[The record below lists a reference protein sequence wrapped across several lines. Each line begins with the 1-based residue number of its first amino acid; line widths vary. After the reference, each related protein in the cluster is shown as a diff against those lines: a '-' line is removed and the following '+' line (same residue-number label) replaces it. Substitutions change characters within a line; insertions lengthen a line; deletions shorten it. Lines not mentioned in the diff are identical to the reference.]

1 MRADS
6 FASLTT
12 WLLANGA
19 QMDGVRVSWLG
30 NARGAGL
37 VAATDFAAGAVACS
51 IPRSLLLCRRSGMDD
66 PELGPLLRELEDDLQ
81 SESNGYDESTGCIAL
96 QLLHAA
102 TAVQRG
108 DEQVR
113 LAPYLASLPTTVE
126 SSLLWPR
133 AQRDALL
140 AGTSHL
146 ADVRELR
153 AAALTEYRRVRRRI
167 AQFEPAWLS
176 DLGLDARSGPCP
188 LSGEASSGSERWL
201 LATGLV
207 RSRAYLVSGG
217 DEAGEE
223 EADDDADADDDED
236 EDEDDD
242 DDEDEDDDELVLSP
256 LIDLANHDDRLQQS
270 AVVWGRG
277 GAEPADARHH
287 LTLVCGMPVAEGEP
301 LPSTYA
307 SPQPFPQPSPQ
318 SCFHSP
324 LHGPCPPLS
333 PSPPCH
339 VAGTGSTRRARACSP
354 LASPPPTSKRAS
366 RCGWQSTPRIPSPRR
381 SAPSCRA
388 PARSPSRT
396 FCFMAAA
403 RSPRAAR
410 RAAARPPRAAL
421 PRS

>member
-1 MRADS
+1 M
-6 FASLTT
+6 
-12 WLLANGA
+12 
-19 QMDGVRVSWLG
+19 
-30 NARGAGL
+30 
-37 VAATDFAAGAVACS
+37 AV
-51 IPRSLLLCRRSGMDD
+51 
-66 PELGPLLRELEDDLQ
+66 PLLY
-81 SESNGYDESTGCIAL
+81 S
-96 QLLHAA
+96 
-102 TAVQRG
+102 
-108 DEQVR
+108 
-113 LAPYLASLPTTVE
+113 YLASLPTTVE

-307 SPQPFPQPSPQ
+307 STALSTALAHR
-318 SCFHSP
+318 SH
-324 LHGPCPPLS
+324 PPLLATWQVRGAHAGVQPAHLWFRHHRPAS
-333 PSPPCH
+333 ERLPPAGSRPRRSLRRGEACGPAERLRGARVVLRASWTRHVRRAQLGGPTQPGTPPAPSSSVPP
-339 VAGTGSTRRARACSP
+339 AGRGVQATVWLASHAGPPRLWRRAR
-354 LASPPPTSKRAS
+354 
-366 RCGWQSTPRIPSPRR
+366 GERR
-381 SAPSCRA
+381 RD
-388 PARSPSRT
+388 
-396 FCFMAAA
+396 
-403 RSPRAAR
+403 
-410 RAAARPPRAAL
+410 
-421 PRS
+421 